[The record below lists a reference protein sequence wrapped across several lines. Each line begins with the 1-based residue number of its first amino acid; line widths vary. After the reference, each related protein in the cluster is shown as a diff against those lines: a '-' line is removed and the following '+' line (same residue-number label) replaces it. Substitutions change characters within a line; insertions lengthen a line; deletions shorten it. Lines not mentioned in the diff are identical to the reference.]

1 MAKEKKERKERK
13 EKKEKSEQEIKE
25 KSQKKE
31 KKEKKE
37 KEKELE
43 TADIS
48 ESKKRKNDEPK
59 EEKKSKS
66 KKVKVDEE
74 KVIVVEDQHI
84 DDYRPSAAKEDDS
97 IPENLRLEALP
108 LSASTLKSLKERNV
122 KQFFPIQAAAY
133 DHVMKG
139 KDLLARARTGTGKT
153 LAFSL
158 PMVESLKKQ
167 NTESPKEFNKRG
179 RSPRVLIMTPTRELA
194 IQVQKEMDQICSGEL
209 VSTCVYGG
217 TGYDNQYYAMKDGLD
232 LIVGTPGR
240 LIDHIERGNLK
251 LKDLRFV
258 CLDEADQM
266 LDIGFAEDMDKILK
280 LINTQKAEDANPVT
294 HQILLFS
301 ATMPDWIKQAVEKYM
316 KKDKVTLDLIG
327 TNKQK
332 TSATVTHYS
341 LPSRYQNRTD
351 ILGDI
356 VAVYG
361 RGNSG
366 RTIIFVETKVEASEL
381 AMNEKLVA
389 MGAQALH
396 GDIAQ
401 KQRETTMQGFREG
414 KFTCLITT
422 NVCVDIPE
430 VDLVINCEPPSDVE
444 SYIHRSGRTGR
455 AGKSGICITF
465 YKQAQEYLIQNIT
478 RRAGVDFIQI
488 GAPQPADIVAAR
500 ASQNIEELK
509 LVDPKVF
516 PYFTQAATE
525 LLETFEGNAIKALE
539 CAMAMICNTT
549 KPLPSR
555 SLLTANNGYI
565 TLLFKTENSIRNVG
579 YIKSIIQK
587 SYPGL
592 TYEDTIAWRML
603 ADYCGVV
610 VDVNEE
616 KVRVEEGTIN
626 LGGKLWRDGK
636 GVSLEVPKELPELQA
651 SYGSQQS
658 GYGNSNGSRGGYGNY
673 NSGRGAS
680 RGARGTFRG
689 RATTRGRGRGSH

>member
-1 MAKEKKERKERK
+1 MAKE
-13 EKKEKSEQEIKE
+13 
-25 KSQKKE
+25 KKE

-37 KEKELE
+37 EELKEKKEKKSSQAE
-43 TADIS
+43 NADKD
-48 ESKKRKNDEPK
+48 ERKSKKRKNEDSQDQVK
-59 EEKKSKS
+59 EKKSKKS
-66 KKVKVDEE
+66 KVEDNVEKE

-84 DDYRPSAAKEDDS
+84 DDYRPSAVKEEDN
-97 IPENLRLEALP
+97 IPESLRLEALP

-122 KQFFPIQAAAY
+122 KQFFPIQAAAF

-167 NTESPKEFNKRG
+167 KAENPKEFSKRG
-179 RSPRVLIMTPTRELA
+179 RYPRVLIMAPTRELA

-266 LDIGFAEDMDKILK
+266 LDIGFAEDMDKILN
-280 LINTQKAEDANPVT
+280 LINTQKAEEPNAPN
-294 HQILLFS
+294 HQVLLFS

-366 RTIIFVETKVEASEL
+366 RTIIFVETKAEASEL

-422 NVCVDIPE
+422 NVCARGVDIPE
-430 VDLVINCEPPSDVE
+430 VDLVINCEPPTDVE

-478 RRAGVDFIQI
+478 KRAGVDFIKI
-488 GAPQPADIVAAR
+488 GAPQPADIVSAR

-509 LVDPKVF
+509 LVDPAVF

-525 LLETFEGNAIKALE
+525 LLKAFDGDAIKALE

-592 TYEDTIAWRML
+592 AYEDTIAWRML

-616 KVRVEEGTIN
+616 KVKVEDGSIY
-626 LGGKLWRDGK
+626 LGGKIWKDGK
-636 GVSLEVPKELPELQA
+636 GVSLEIPKELPELQA
-651 SYGSQQS
+651 NYGTQQSSYSNNSYGGRG
-658 GYGNSNGSRGGYGNY
+658 GYSSSRGSRGT
-673 NSGRGAS
+673 GRGAS
-680 RGARGTFRG
+680 RGASRG
-689 RATTRGRGRGSH
+689 RGSARGRGRGGY